1 MSLQLVEILKSKN
14 EELFNNLSLV
24 KKKAEILLSQII
36 IDFPQYTSHDI
47 KHSEIVITR
56 LNTIVSDTLKKE
68 LNEYEIFF
76 LLCSAYL
83 HDVGMAN
90 LKHIGDK
97 WGENPDTIRENH
109 HKRSCIFIRD
119 FYEKIGLDDPHQG
132 KNIGKI
138 CLGHRKENLHDIN
151 LFPPRKAYK
160 NYKINIPL
168 LASLLRIADEL
179 DITFERTPKLFHDN
193 FNINNKKS
201 KEEWEKHLS
210 IEGVISIHNNSF
222 IQCDATCEDYKIHRI
237 LKKLEEKVNGQLE
250 DLPSHM
256 HDYSEFIKELP
267 RTFSME
273 IENIGYKDYNFK
285 FSLDNK
291 SIFDLLVGKHL
302 YKSEYECIRELLKNS
317 VDACRFRQISK
328 NSFKPKIT
336 FELTESNEKLI
347 VSDNG
352 MGMDEFI
359 IEKYF
364 TKIGRSFY
372 RSKEFYNNELDF
384 DPLNELGIGF
394 LSCFMISDN
403 IVIDTK
409 VDKGNPLKIE
419 IDKKA
424 DYFLVRDSDMQST
437 GTKITLNLK
446 EDIKKD
452 IDLEAIIRK
461 YARHLEYSI
470 SIISQYQEEI
480 VINKQKVNPC
490 SKLMTIEKSLYEQ
503 KNLNENVFKFI
514 NTDSKFKI
522 DEDDFEGYF
531 CFKFKK
537 DFYNMNDVVFD
548 NELENN
554 ILSNQG
560 ILVNDNIN
568 LLSTIVKFC
577 NFDINLKKSV
587 LDLNI
592 ARNDIVY
599 NEKYRKFLDKLEVIL
614 FEKIR
619 DIFVAI
625 ENSTDSTFFK
635 NSDEKFYGSSWKL
648 NMINSFFDKY
658 NHDDNNEKM
667 SERYLKL
674 FTDFY
679 GFMAVS
685 NEDISYL
692 KTDFLLNKKV
702 VYVDFNLHGF
712 IRRKFLEE
720 YLKDLFKYMPL
731 DENFIYIIKPI
742 SNDILES
749 ILEYEPQSFSKILFE
764 KYKNSSDTLI
774 PCKDNHYVFTIKL
787 DNFPENRMVLIDL
800 DNIIFINEN
809 NRFIQFIM
817 RNMNRFDSTDKFFI
831 KNLFETSRNRF
842 SLNEKYESI
851 LNHFISKKMINE
863 GDRPYYLLDKKEL
876 EFCRSNHTWKNE

>member
-470 SIISQYQEEI
+470 DLIIPNHKKIEI
-480 VINKQKVNPC
+480 KNEGFLPC
-490 SKLMTIEKSLYEQ
+490 IQTMQRKPYLKRKS
-503 KNLNENVFKFI
+503 
-514 NTDSKFKI
+514 SKFKNKNSI
-522 DEDDFEGYF
+522 IKICNDDFEGHF
-531 CFKFKK
+531 CFFYEE
-537 DFYNMNDVVFD
+537 DYYNMKNIVFKSR
-548 NELENN
+548 NKRNT
-554 ILSNQG
+554 LSNQG
-560 ILVNDNIN
+560 ILVNDKIK
-568 LLSTIVKFC
+568 LLPKPIRDLCSL
-577 NFDINLKKSV
+577 DINLKKNV
-587 LDLNI
+587 LNLNV
-592 ARNDIVY
+592 ARNNIVRDKKY
-599 NEKYRKFLDKLEVIL
+599 NKFLDKLELLL
-614 FEKIR
+614 FDKIR
-619 DIFVAI
+619 ELLLEIN
-625 ENSTDSTFFK
+625 NSCNIDDFLNNYTT
-635 NSDEKFYGSSWKL
+635 KFHDDCWNL
-648 NMINSFFDKY
+648 ILINSFFEKY
-658 NHDDNNEKM
+658 YDIFEHNKNLN
-667 SERYLKL
+667 ERYSKL
-674 FTDFY
+674 FFDFY
-679 GFMAVS
+679 SFTCIS
-685 NEDISYL
+685 NEGISFVKMKDLINQKIIYIDLDLEGFVKRSYL
-692 KTDFLLNKKV
+692 N
-702 VYVDFNLHGF
+702 
-712 IRRKFLEE
+712 E
-720 YLKDLFKYMPL
+720 YLEHLFKYMPL
-731 DENFIYIIKPI
+731 NEDYVYIIRQYSVNK
-742 SNDILES
+742 ILES
-749 ILEYEPQSFSKILFE
+749 FLNHEPELFSILLIKEFGLNFTNIPHDNEKYNMFTIDSNIFQDNKLILFPF
-764 KYKNSSDTLI
+764 KDKIVINKNN
-774 PCKDNHYVFTIKL
+774 K
-787 DNFPENRMVLIDL
+787 
-800 DNIIFINEN
+800 
-809 NRFIQFIM
+809 FIQFIL
-817 RNMNRFDSTDKFFI
+817 NNIDNFNDTDNLIIKTLFDNPLNI
-831 KNLFETSRNRF
+831 L
-842 SLNEKYESI
+842 SLHENYKRA
-851 LNHFISKKMINE
+851 LDHFISNKMINK
-863 GDRPYYLLDKKEL
+863 DDIPYYSLDEKEL
-876 EFCRSNHTWKNE
+876 DFCRNNYIWKHE